1 MNLPFANQGDAVDLS
16 RPDHEAIVEVRDG
29 ATRRVTY
36 RAFDAAVEA
45 LADDLAGSDLPA
57 GSKVA
62 ILGANGTDWLVA
74 FYATLRA
81 GHVAVP
87 VSYKLPPD
95 GLAYVLENSEAA
107 LVLAD
112 DVDPVRAVAA
122 AGVEVRPL
130 RGLADLGQA
139 GGAAGGQGAAAARSA
154 ATARSAR
161 PARRPRSLDD
171 PAMILYTSGST
182 GYPKGVVLSQRSHL
196 WVMSVAL
203 ERGIDPAA
211 RFVVAA
217 PLYHMNA
224 LSNVQ
229 TALAGGATVILLDR
243 FEPRAFLTAV
253 ATERGTRVTGVPPMF
268 AMMLA
273 ETDLTT
279 TLDLT
284 SVDDIFVGSAPAGDA
299 LLESIER
306 LFPNGALHFGYGT
319 TESGPVAFGDHPD
332 GLPTPRGSVG
342 AASPAVDLR
351 LVDDAGRP
359 QERRG
364 VLEIRCPALLTGY
377 YRRPD
382 VPTPVTP
389 DGFYHT
395 RDVFEMDENGF
406 YFFAGRE
413 DDMFSS
419 GGENVYP
426 RAVEQVLESYP
437 GVLHAAVVPV
447 PDDVKG
453 AKPVAFVVPVPG
465 QEVTEAELR
474 RHVLSQLEPY
484 AHPRRV
490 FFVDELPLAATNKVD
505 RHVLEERAARLLRS
519 GG

>member
-1 MNLPFANQGDAVDLS
+1 MNLPFANQGDAVDLG
-16 RPDHEAIVEVRDG
+16 RPDHEAIVEIRDG

-36 RAFDAAVEA
+36 RAFDAAVETF
-45 LADDLAGSDLPA
+45 ADDLAGSGLPA

-62 ILGANGTDWLVA
+62 ILGANGADWLVA

-87 VSYKLPPD
+87 VSYKFPPD

-112 DVDPVRAVAA
+112 DPEVVRPVAA
-122 AGVEVRPL
+122 SGVEVRPL
-130 RGLADLGQA
+130 RGLTDLGSAEGSA
-139 GGAAGGQGAAAARSA
+139 GREADDAAARPGA
-154 ATARSAR
+154 AVGPERH
-161 PARRPRSLDD
+161 PRSLDD
-171 PAMILYTSGST
+171 AAMILYTSGST
-182 GYPKGVVLSQRSHL
+182 GHPKGVVLSQRSHL

-203 ERGIDPAA
+203 ERGIDPSA

-253 ATERGTRVTGVPPMF
+253 AAERGTRVTGVPPMF

-273 ETDLTT
+273 ETDLTA

-306 LFPNGALHFGYGT
+306 LFPKGSLHFGYGT

-359 QERRG
+359 QQRRG
-364 VLEIRCPALLTGY
+364 VLEIRCPALLTEY

-382 VPTPVTP
+382 VPSPVTP

-395 RDVFEMDENGF
+395 RDVFEVDENGF

-426 RAVEQVLESYP
+426 RAVEQVLEAYP

-447 PDDVKG
+447 PDEVKG

-465 QEVTEAELR
+465 REVTESELR
-474 RHVLSQLEPY
+474 QHVLSQLEPY

-490 FFVDELPLAATNKVD
+490 FFVEELPLASTNKVD
-505 RHVLEERAARLLRS
+505 RHGLEERAARLLRS

>member
-1 MNLPFANQGDAVDLS
+1 MTLPFANQGDAVDLG

-45 LADDLAGSDLPA
+45 FADELAGSGLPA

-62 ILGANGTDWLVA
+62 ILGANGADWLVA

-87 VSYKLPPD
+87 VSYKLPAD
-95 GLAYVLENSEAA
+95 GLAYVLDNSESA

-112 DVDPVRAVAA
+112 DVEAVRPVVAP
-122 AGVEVRPL
+122 GVEVRPL
-130 RGLADLGQA
+130 RGLVDLGQA
-139 GGAAGGQGAAAARSA
+139 DDGGGRPG
-154 ATARSAR
+154 ATARPVR
-161 PARRPRSLDD
+161 HPRSLDD
-171 PAMILYTSGST
+171 AAMILYTSGST
-182 GYPKGVVLSQRSHL
+182 GHPKGVVLSQCSHL

-203 ERGIDPAA
+203 ERGIDRSA

-229 TALAGGATVILLDR
+229 TALAGGATVILLER
-243 FEPRAFLTAV
+243 FDPRAFLTAV
-253 ATERGTRVTGVPPMF
+253 ADERGTRVTGVPPMF

-273 ETDLTT
+273 ETDLTA
-279 TLDLT
+279 TLDLS

-299 LLESIER
+299 LLESIEQ
-306 LFPNGALHFGYGT
+306 LFPEGALHFGYGT

-342 AASPAVDLR
+342 AASPAVELR
-351 LVDDAGRP
+351 LVDDAGRR

-364 VLEIRCPALLTGY
+364 VLEIRCPALLTEY

-382 VPTPVTP
+382 VPLPVTP

-395 RDVFEMDENGF
+395 RDVFEVDENGF

-465 QEVTEAELR
+465 HQVTETELR
-474 RHVLSQLEPY
+474 QHVLSQLEPY

-505 RHVLEERAARLLRS
+505 RHGLEARAATLLGS